1 MLEKNVT
8 LGRSAGGGCGICDD
22 PIKKNDPVI
31 KVTFE
36 VPVLITTINVD
47 REMHLECAEKL
58 SGMLRT
64 RLREAGWK

>member
-22 PIKKNDPVI
+22 PIKKNEAVV
-31 KVTFE
+31 KVTLQ
-36 VPVLITTINVD
+36 VPVLITSIKVD
-47 REMHLECAEKL
+47 REIHLECAERL
-58 SGMLRT
+58 AGMLRQ